1 MTTIT
6 MIIIECSTRIIKIRK
21 NMLKEFACVNK
32 LNQSK
37 IYHQTDFYHSPPLP
51 PFSQQH
57 NSICQEHIESEEDN
71 NSPLKQTIE
80 QCTMIHKEITRY
92 RMDPLTEADR
102 NKIIDLIYY
111 TTDSVINSLKTLDD
125 QLYSSNEPED
135 YSIAP
140 YSSSQSLT
148 QHEEVSS
155 SKYEMIRQARNLQ
168 DSAFRPKY
176 RRRNKRSM
184 IGQRCH
190 SCNTTET
197 PEWRRGPDGARTL
210 CNACGLRKIVI
221 TLLSSHSA

>member
-1 MTTIT
+1 MCRLHIP
-6 MIIIECSTRIIKIRK
+6 S
-21 NMLKEFACVNK
+21 LAEFACVNK
-32 LNQSK
+32 SNQSK
-37 IYHQTDFYHSPPLP
+37 IYHQTHPYHSPPLRP
-51 PFSQQH
+51 LPQQH
-57 NSICQEHIESEEDN
+57 NSIYREHIEPEEDN

-102 NKIIDLIYY
+102 NKIIELIYY

-125 QLYSSNEPED
+125 QLFSPNESED
-135 YSIAP
+135 CSIAP
-140 YSSSQSLT
+140 SSSSLSLT
-148 QHEEVSS
+148 QHEEVNSN
-155 SKYEMIRQARNLQ
+155 KYEMIRQARNLQ
-168 DSAFRPKY
+168 DSTLRPKY

-221 TLLSSHSA
+221 ILLSSHSA